1 MAVSEVKEVKTEVD
15 TVQVDLKRLRDD
27 VAALTQTIAA
37 LTAQQASRGLGAAH
51 DAGEKVAETVQRA
64 GEELKRASSEGV
76 ATLEQKI
83 TERPLSAVL
92 IALGVGLL
100 LGKLTDRR

>member
-1 MAVSEVKEVKTEVD
+1 MAVSEVKSDVD
-15 TVQVDLKRLRDD
+15 NVQVDLKRLRDD

-51 DAGEKVAETVQRA
+51 DAGEKVAETVHRA
-64 GEELKRASSEGV
+64 AEELKRASGESIS
-76 ATLEQKI
+76 TLEQKI

-92 IALGVGLL
+92 IALGIGLL
-100 LGKLTDRR
+100 LGKLTDRH

>member
-1 MAVSEVKEVKTEVD
+1 MAVSEVKNEVD
-15 TVQVDLKRLRDD
+15 NVQVDLKRLRED
-27 VAALTQTIAA
+27 VTALTQTIAA

-51 DAGEKVAETVQRA
+51 DVGEKVAETVHKA
-64 GEELKRASSEGV
+64 GEELRRASGESI

-100 LGKLTDRR
+100 LGKFTDRR

>member
-1 MAVSEVKEVKTEVD
+1 MDVTEVNNEVD
-15 TVQVDLKRLRDD
+15 SVQVDLKRLRDD
-27 VAALTQTIAA
+27 VASLTQTIAQ
-37 LTAQQASRGLGAAH
+37 LTAQQAARGLEVAQG
-51 DAGEKVAETVQRA
+51 AGEKVVDTAQKA
-64 GEELKRASSEGV
+64 AEELKRASGEGI

-100 LGKLTDRR
+100 VGKLFDRR